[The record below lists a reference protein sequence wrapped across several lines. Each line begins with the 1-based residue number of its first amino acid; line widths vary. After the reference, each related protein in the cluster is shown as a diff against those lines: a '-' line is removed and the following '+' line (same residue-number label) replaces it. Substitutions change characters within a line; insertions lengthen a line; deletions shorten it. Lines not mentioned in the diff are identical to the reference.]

1 MSRRVDFVSD
11 FLDAV
16 DEPPRTKRAVTSPGR
31 VDDLAL
37 DITRILLSKAPSGS
51 FSERELAALTDAT
64 VDEVHE
70 AVDVLERSEIA
81 ETSADDGMV
90 IVQMRAHDGST
101 DPDHVVVLDAV
112 DPEASEPAD
121 RDR

>member
-1 MSRRVDFVSD
+1 MSRRVDFVAD

-16 DEPPRTKRAVTSPGR
+16 EEPPHTKRAVAPTGR

-37 DITRILLSKAPSGS
+37 DITRVLLSHAPSGRV
-51 FSERELAALTDAT
+51 SEGELAVLTHAT
-64 VDEVHE
+64 VDEVHA

-81 ETSADDGMV
+81 ETTQSDGETV
-90 IVQMRAHDGST
+90 VQMRLGPVSHSPDRDVSDG
-101 DPDHVVVLDAV
+101 PDHGDRA
-112 DPEASEPAD
+112 PSD

>member
-1 MSRRVDFVSD
+1 VSRRVDFVSD

-16 DEPPRTKRAVTSPGR
+16 DEPPRTKRAVTASGR

-37 DITRILLSKAPSGS
+37 DITRVLLSKAPSGRV
-51 FSERELAALTDAT
+51 SEGELAVLTDAT
-64 VDEVHE
+64 VDEVHA

-81 ETSADDGMV
+81 ETSADEGKIM
-90 IVQMRAHDGST
+90 VQMRAHEGGPHP
-101 DPDHVVVLDAV
+101 DPVVVLDTG
-112 DPEASEPAD
+112 DPEVSEPAD